1 MLGFGPLAS
10 ITPAGAPL
18 LQHQDYV
25 LTVDSGVYNIVGSDV
40 TMLLSKAF
48 AVESGIYTII
58 GSDVPMTHKVVLI
71 PESGIYT
78 IFGTDVRVYQTAFF
92 YGDVE
97 MIWVPPEVRTMA
109 LAPEP
114 RDMHVQADDHE
125 PELVGDEPGMKLP
138 PRLRRT

>member
-10 ITPAGAPL
+10 ITPAGTPL
-18 LQHQDYV
+18 SQHADYV
-25 LTVDSGVYNIVGSDV
+25 MNVESGVYNILGTDV
-40 TMLLSKAF
+40 DVLLGRAF
-48 AVESGIYTII
+48 AVESGQYDIFGT
-58 GSDVPMTHKVVLI
+58 DVSVVHAAVLI
-71 PESGIYT
+71 PETGLFT
-78 IFGTDVRVYQTAFF
+78 IFGTDVRIFQSAFF

-114 RDMHVQADDHE
+114 RNMHIEGKPE
-125 PELVGDEPGMKLP
+125 PELVGDEPGMRAP